1 LLAASLAAMTLVSA
15 AASAQDTT
23 SERGKLSYAIGFNT
37 GVELA
42 ELAARGEQDDVNTV
56 IKAIQDAYAKKQ
68 PAVPVEEVKTAG
80 KAKQQRGLPV
90 EELKSRWENKQKGQ
104 QAKLEAEFARLAS
117 ENKAQS
123 DACLAQNRAKQGVQT
138 LPGSTVQYR
147 VIEAG
152 SGAKPTQYSDV
163 VLNYRGTLPDG
174 TVFVDTNQAPE
185 GQQAGPVTLKVSQI
199 PLVGLREALLQM
211 PTGARWEVVLP
222 GDKAYGTDMRAGRMV
237 NQAVVFDV
245 KLVSV
250 K

>member
-1 LLAASLAAMTLVSA
+1 MKVRLLAASLAAMTLVSA

-23 SERGKLSYAIGFNT
+23 SEKGKLSYAIGFNT

-42 ELAARGEQDDVNTV
+42 ELTARGEAVDVNTV

-68 PAVPVEEVKTAG
+68 PAVPVDQLQA
-80 KAKQQRGLPV
+80 AV
-90 EELKSRWENKQKGQ
+90 EGMQKRQ
-104 QAKLEAEFARLAS
+104 QAKMEAEFAKLSS
-117 ENKAQS
+117 ENKAKS
-123 DACLAQNRAKQGVQT
+123 DAFLAENRAKAGVKT
-138 LPGSTVQYR
+138 LAGSTVQYR
-147 VIEAG
+147 VIENG
-152 SGAKPTQYSDV
+152 SGGKPTQASEV
-163 VLNYRGTLPDG
+163 QLNYKGQLPDG
-174 TVFVDTNQAPE
+174 QVFVDTAQAAE

-211 PTGARWEVVLP
+211 PAGARWEVVLP
-222 GDKAYGTDMRAGRMV
+222 GDKAYGTDMRAGRMA

>member
-1 LLAASLAAMTLVSA
+1 MKVRLLAASLAAMTLVSA

-42 ELAARGEQDDVNTV
+42 ELAARGEQVDVNTV

-68 PAVPVEEVKTAG
+68 PAVPVEELKTA
-80 KAKQQRGLPV
+80 V
-90 EELKSRWENKQKGQ
+90 ENMQKRQ

-123 DACLAQNRAKQGVQT
+123 DAFLAQNRAKQGVQT

-152 SGAKPTQYSDV
+152 SGAKPTQNSDV

-222 GDKAYGTDMRAGRMV
+222 GDKAYGTDMRAGRMA